1 MDEDFDIPA
10 ANEMDADMDL
20 PDDAPMM
27 KVGEEKEIGNQG
39 LKKKLVK
46 EGEGWDTPENGDEV
60 EVHYT
65 GTLLDGT
72 QFDSSRDRGTPF
84 KFTLGQGNVIKGWD
98 IGIKT
103 MKKGEN
109 AVFTIPPE
117 LAYGESGSP
126 PTIPPNATLQF
137 DVELLSWTSVKD
149 ICKDGGIIKKILKEG
164 EKWENPKD
172 LDEVLVNYEARLED
186 GTVVGKADGVEF
198 TVKDGHFCPTLAKA
212 VKTMKKGE
220 KVLLAVKPQYGFGE
234 KGKSASGNEGAVP
247 PNATLQIALELV
259 SWKTVSE
266 ITDDKKVIKKILKEG
281 DGFERPNEGAVVKV
295 KLIGKLQDG
304 TVFVKKGHSEEE
316 QLFEFKTDEEQ
327 VIDGLDRAVITM
339 KKNEVALLTIAPEYA
354 FGSAESQ
361 QELAVVPPNS
371 TVHYEVELVSFEKEK
386 ESWDMN
392 TEEKIEAAGKKKEQG
407 NTLFKA
413 GKYARASK
421 RYEKAVKYIEYDTS
435 FGDEEK
441 KQAKALK
448 VACNLNNAACKL
460 KLKDYKQAEKLCTKV
475 LDLDSR
481 NVKAL
486 YRRAQAYI
494 QMADLDLAEFDIKK
508 ALEIDPDNRD
518 VKLEYKTL
526 KEKMKEYNKKE
537 AKFYGNMFA
546 KMSMFGSAESNIQ
559 VLTWTVGVDPC
570 DIVLC
575 VRYRLI
581 NKGDDGFWQ
590 DVVLEGVPLYCAL
603 CKHLDH
609 SADACFVTNP
619 GFQKPQQPIGQVQD
633 TVACDKGKMLM
644 PNVVVQPTVDRATA
658 NVVSDSVF
666 TLQVEDDDTLL
677 DTNSPVS
684 NDPSVQRGSTFF
696 LDSLEWMIFAPWLWV
711 LLLILQ
717 IFLFSQMKS
726 LAIMGI
732 LWFVP
737 SKPEGRGCVILTL
750 TSVFLV

>member
-1 MDEDFDIPA
+1 MDEDFEVPA
-10 ANEMDADMDL
+10 ANEMMDEDMDL
-20 PDDAPMM
+20 PDDAPIM

-39 LKKKLVK
+39 LKKKLLK
-46 EGEGWDTPENGDEV
+46 EGEGWNTPENGDEV

-172 LDEVLVNYEARLED
+172 LDEVFVNYEARLED
-186 GTVVGKADGVEF
+186 GTAVGKADGVEF
-198 TVKDGHFCPTLAKA
+198 TVKDGHFCPALAKA
-212 VKTMKKGE
+212 VQTMKKGE
-220 KVLLAVKPQYGFGE
+220 KVLLTVKPQYGFGE
-234 KGKSASGNEGAVP
+234 KGKPASGNEGGVP
-247 PNATLQIALELV
+247 PNAALQIALELV

-281 DGFERPNEGAVVKV
+281 DGYERPNDGAVVKV

-304 TVFVKKGHSEEE
+304 TVFVKNGHGEEE

-327 VIDGLDRAVITM
+327 VIDGLDRAVMTM

-354 FGSAESQ
+354 FGSTESP

-448 VACNLNNAACKL
+448 VACNLNDAACKL

-475 LDLDSR
+475 LDLDSS

-518 VKLEYKTL
+518 VKLEYKAL
-526 KEKMKEYNKKE
+526 KEKVKEYNKKE

-546 KMSMFGSAESNIQ
+546 KMSMLGSVESN
-559 VLTWTVGVDPC
+559 
-570 DIVLC
+570 
-575 VRYRLI
+575 VRL
-581 NKGDDGFWQ
+581 
-590 DVVLEGVPLYCAL
+590 
-603 CKHLDH
+603 
-609 SADACFVTNP
+609 
-619 GFQKPQQPIGQVQD
+619 
-633 TVACDKGKMLM
+633 
-644 PNVVVQPTVDRATA
+644 
-658 NVVSDSVF
+658 
-666 TLQVEDDDTLL
+666 
-677 DTNSPVS
+677 
-684 NDPSVQRGSTFF
+684 
-696 LDSLEWMIFAPWLWV
+696 
-711 LLLILQ
+711 
-717 IFLFSQMKS
+717 
-726 LAIMGI
+726 
-732 LWFVP
+732 
-737 SKPEGRGCVILTL
+737 
-750 TSVFLV
+750 